1 MDKLHA
7 RLSQILEVDE
17 IQRDATLDAFEN
29 WDSLAA
35 LCVIAG
41 VREDYGVTIFSEELA
56 RLTTVGDLEDLVAAK
71 TIQTQ

>member
-7 RLSQILEVDE
+7 RLSQILEVNE
-17 IQRDATLDAFEN
+17 IPHEATLGGFEN

-41 VREDYGVTIFSEELA
+41 VREDYGVTISSEELA
-56 RLTTVGDLEDLVAAK
+56 RLATVADLEDLVTSKMAPL
-71 TIQTQ
+71 Q